1 MRRKAVFLD
10 RDGTIASDVHFC
22 CRIQDFE
29 LLPTAPQAIR
39 LLNRHGF
46 KVIIV
51 TNQSGISRGYL
62 SEETLQQIHHHMR
75 HELARHG
82 ALIDAT
88 YYCTHHPDDG
98 CDCRKPR
105 PGLLL
110 KATHDLDIDLGR
122 SFMIG
127 DHDRD
132 IEAGK
137 AVGCRTALINS
148 NNNGKKP
155 SVLPDCT
162 AEDLLQ
168 AVRWIICNNG
178 SI

>member
-10 RDGTIASDVHFC
+10 RDGTIAKDVHFC
-22 CRIQDFE
+22 CRIKDFE
-29 LLPTAPQAIR
+29 LLPAAPQAIR

-46 KVIIV
+46 KVVVV

-62 SEETLQQIHHHMR
+62 SEDTLQQIHHHMR
-75 HELARHG
+75 HELARRG
-82 ALIDAT
+82 ALIDDI

-110 KATHDLDIDLGR
+110 KATRDHYIDLR
-122 SFMIG
+122 HSFMIG

-137 AVGCRTALINS
+137 AVGCRTALINTT
-148 NNNGKKP
+148 NNGNKR

-162 AEDLLQ
+162 AENLLQ
-168 AVRWIICNNG
+168 AVQWIIRNNG
-178 SI
+178 SV